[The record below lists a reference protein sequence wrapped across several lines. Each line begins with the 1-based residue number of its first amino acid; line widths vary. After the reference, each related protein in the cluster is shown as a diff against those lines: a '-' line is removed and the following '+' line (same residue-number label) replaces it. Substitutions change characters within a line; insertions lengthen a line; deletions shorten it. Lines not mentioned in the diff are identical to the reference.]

1 LRRGVDMA
9 VRLITMDVLI
19 LAAVVRPV
27 MNIS

>member
-1 LRRGVDMA
+1 MRRGVDMA

-19 LAAVVRPV
+19 LAAAVLPV